1 MMETTMESI
10 REALDLL
17 RQQSVILSSLR
28 PDSANRVREER
39 DLYLIR
45 QRLARYPAAL
55 QAIAFAA
62 RELHRPVDT
71 LSVRDVQ
78 RLM

>member
-1 MMETTMESI
+1 MEPIS
-10 REALDLL
+10 EALDLL
-17 RQQSVILSSLR
+17 RRQSLILGSLR
-28 PDSANRVREER
+28 RDSANRVIEER
-39 DLYLIR
+39 ELFLIR

-62 RELHRPVDT
+62 GELHRPADT

>member
-17 RQQSVILSSLR
+17 RRQSAILGGLR
-28 PDSANRVREER
+28 RDSATRVREER

-45 QRLARYPAAL
+45 QRLARYPSAL